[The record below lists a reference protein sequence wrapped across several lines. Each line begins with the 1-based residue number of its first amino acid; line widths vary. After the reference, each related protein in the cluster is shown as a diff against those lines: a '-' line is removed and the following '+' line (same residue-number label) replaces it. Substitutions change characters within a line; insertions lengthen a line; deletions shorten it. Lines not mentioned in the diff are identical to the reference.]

1 MAQFEL
7 GKEIV
12 TADPT
17 IQVEPTLAIGK
28 HVFQLIVEDAAGNQS
43 APTSLEVIVL
53 DKTAPTA
60 VLELVGASPVE
71 DEAFVLSAAK
81 SADARGG
88 TIVAYRFTLTSRPE
102 PPRGPDPVPPH
113 PIDPPLGPP
122 RHTDPPET
130 PPTPVDR

>member
-12 TADPT
+12 TADAK
-17 IQVEPTLAIGK
+17 IEVEPTLAVGK

-43 APTSLEVIVL
+43 APAQVEVIVL

-60 VLELVGASPVE
+60 VIELVGDNPADGE
-71 DEAFVLSAAK
+71 TFVLSGAK

-88 TIVAYRFTLTSRPE
+88 TIVAYRWTLVGAPG
-102 PPRGPDPVPPH
+102 GPDPVPPH
-113 PIDPPLGPP
+113 PIDTDGPP
-122 RHTDPPET
+122 IVVIPDA
-130 PPTPVDR
+130 